1 MLHIVCEYCIL
12 LWGWVTGKTA
22 YEKIM
27 KVSETTVVWK
37 NAENNMWDWILANP
51 TLHIGWFEHGKKLV
65 TKVIENYMQFLHT
78 HPEVVRDEK
87 YLAGLQGLLNPP
99 PWWPSTPKGGFPRPR
114 AAGFLF

>member
-1 MLHIVCEYCIL
+1 MLRIL
-12 LWGWVTGKTA
+12 KECFIRLWDWVTEKVA
-22 YEKIM
+22 YETL
-27 KVSETTVVWK
+27 VEASEAIVAWK
-37 NAENNMWDWILANP
+37 KAENDMWDWILANP